1 MPVDHPCQ
9 HLEALLEVALPSV
22 PYPWWVEA
30 ASDQKN
36 QARCLESHR
45 LVHRLVEAC
54 LSLCLLSLLSQSAQP
69 GSDYNTSSK
78 LHNIHNTA
86 PSTSADTLRTAQASF
101 HLGNQHLLVA
111 QALGCWASLLVQSQA
126 QVLWHWLVVLQMVLR
141 SPAISSALLLSVLPV
156 LLPLLQ
162 NLQPELSDQL
172 QKAVC

>member
-30 ASDQKN
+30 ASDQKS
-36 QARCLESHR
+36 QVRCRER
-45 LVHRLVEAC
+45 HRLVEAC

-101 HLGNQHLLVA
+101 HLGNQHLLEA

-126 QVLWHWLVVLQMVLR
+126 RVLWHWLVVLQMVLR